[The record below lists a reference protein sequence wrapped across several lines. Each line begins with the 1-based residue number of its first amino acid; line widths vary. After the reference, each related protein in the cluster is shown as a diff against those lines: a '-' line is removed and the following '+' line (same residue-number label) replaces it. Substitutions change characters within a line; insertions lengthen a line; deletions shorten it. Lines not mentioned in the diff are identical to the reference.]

1 MVNYLAP
8 IDLEDEHLSA
18 GVIETTVQMA
28 TGVDGAKIYLMT
40 VIPGIVAGIDQ
51 RYAIRGEMHGST
63 DYPLQQWKDEAAE
76 KLQEIA
82 DKLIPKA
89 LQAGV
94 VVENGTVYREVVE
107 AAKDLDISHIVMGA
121 HRPSLADFLLGPNS
135 ARVARHAGCS
145 VTVVREV
152 GIRPN

>member
-8 IDLEDEHLSA
+8 IDLEDENLSA
-18 GVIETTVQMA
+18 GVIEKTVQMA
-28 TGVDGAKIYLMT
+28 TGVEGAQIYLMT

-63 DYPLQQWKDEAAE
+63 EYPLQGWKDEAA
-76 KLQEIA
+76 KQLQIIA
-82 DKLIPKA
+82 DKHVPKK

-107 AAKDLDISHIVMGA
+107 AAKDLKIDHIVMGA
-121 HRPSLADFLLGPNS
+121 HRPSLADYLLGPNS

-145 VTVVREV
+145 VTVVRE
-152 GIRPN
+152 